1 MFQVITVSASAERGH
16 FLRHL
21 VHATGQLLLLRE
33 LETPLD
39 ELGAHKAL
47 ALHHPDVM
55 VVDLT
60 GGEEGALAAYLLK
73 RGSPGTPIVGIGGS
87 EEVRAS
93 VGQIG
98 VAAFTSDRPEAAEL
112 LSAVGVA
119 LHHSCGVLEEKL
131 LSFLPAKAG
140 SGCTTVVANTA
151 AALARLGRKV
161 LVVEADLRSGVLPFL
176 LDLRVRHSLQG
187 LLSDSSAIDSFRVHN
202 CVEQAHEVD
211 WLLSSRAIDAPLP
224 CWYDYFR
231 LLEAVRPRYDFIL
244 VDLPELVN
252 AATVEFVRRSRRVYA
267 VCTPELLSMRLCQQ
281 RLAELEHWS
290 VPTER
295 TQLVVNRWH
304 TDDLAPAEVE
314 RTIGRPVA
322 QILPNS
328 YPAVRA
334 AATEGRPVDPESR
347 LGQAYAEFASR
358 VAGVEYKAA
367 AAGLGGRLRAV
378 FSRG

>member
-1 MFQVITVSASAERGH
+1 MSS
-16 FLRHL
+16 
-21 VHATGQLLLLRE
+21 
-33 LETPLD
+33 
-39 ELGAHKAL
+39 
-47 ALHHPDVM
+47 
-55 VVDLT
+55 
-60 GGEEGALAAYLLK
+60 
-73 RGSPGTPIVGIGGS
+73 
-87 EEVRAS
+87 RA
-93 VGQIG
+93 ID
-98 VAAFTSDRPEAAEL
+98 AP
-112 LSAVGVA
+112 
-119 LHHSCGVLEEKL
+119 
-131 LSFLPAKAG
+131 
-140 SGCTTVVANTA
+140 
-151 AALARLGRKV
+151 
-161 LVVEADLRSGVLPFL
+161 LPFL

-304 TDDLAPAEVE
+304 ADDLAPAEVE

-347 LGQAYAEFASR
+347 LGQVYAEFASR